1 MPGAARASVAARPHK
16 MYFLAIVLLKSY
28 EYFRK
33 ATILMAL
40 KKIIVTLAASYPRQS
55 SYAFRFFFL

>member
-1 MPGAARASVAARPHK
+1 

-28 EYFRK
+28 EYFRI

-55 SYAFRFFFL
+55 SYAFRFFVL

>member
-1 MPGAARASVAARPHK
+1 

-33 ATILMAL
+33 ATILVAL

-55 SYAFRFFFL
+55 SYAFRFFVL